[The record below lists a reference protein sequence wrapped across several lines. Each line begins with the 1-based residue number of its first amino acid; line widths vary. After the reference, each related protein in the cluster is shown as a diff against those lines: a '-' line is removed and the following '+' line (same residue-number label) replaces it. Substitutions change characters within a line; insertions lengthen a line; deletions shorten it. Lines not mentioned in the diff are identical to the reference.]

1 MLTHQGTHEWSKTRK
16 SNKRTLHNINRKLF
30 HSTERIIQSTP
41 EMSEKIILTK
51 RLSYLV
57 WRKELYSRIAGFAMS
72 HQISR
77 RYELRGL
84 RGGIQRQSFRKKAF
98 TSTVKIHIANAS
110 TCTNRVG
117 PIRGFHSSL
126 SQYAG
131 VNCPRD
137 LFTCNFSQS
146 THILNGWMG
155 SIKSSN

>member
-1 MLTHQGTHEWSKTRK
+1 MSFVQIQRKQTLNPNTSRNKKMLEHQKGPPNTLPRQAKTILMK
-16 SNKRTLHNINRKLF
+16 WNKKPPH
-30 HSTERIIQSTP
+30 
-41 EMSEKIILTK
+41 
-51 RLSYLV
+51 LV
-57 WRKELYSRIAGFAMS
+57 WRKELYSRMAGFAMS

-84 RGGIQRQSFRKKAF
+84 SGGIQRQSFRKKAF